1 MRDLFVS
8 FASGVNAP
16 LLVLIELES
25 SQIDI
30 IASMNLIIEIS
41 NWFVTSKNVIRTS
54 GNVWECCNTGNVF
67 S

>member
-41 NWFVTSKNVIRTS
+41 N
-54 GNVWECCNTGNVF
+54 
-67 S
+67 